1 MAFRDRDRDRD
12 RGRDEKI
19 RNLNL
24 ITGER
29 SVDFVQIRFR

>member
-1 MAFRDRDRDRD
+1 VIETET
-12 RGRDEKI
+12 GGGIEKI